1 MHTTHR
7 RTAALLTA
15 GVLLVTALPY
25 VYARVSTPSDLVYTG
40 LMFDV
45 PDHAQYWSWITAS
58 RRSLFISNTMTPEA
72 NAAIFANP
80 AMWALAQVQIAL
92 GLSFP
97 ALFQWWRVFAIV
109 LVVPLLVEF
118 IRSLIPEPERRVTAT
133 LIALG
138 GSGFGWLLIVAKKVS
153 GSAEVPWPTD
163 LYTVEPN
170 TFWSILAYPH
180 IALAQALMLMTMLGS
195 WLAYR
200 NKGRGYWLLAGI
212 GAGLLS
218 VSHAYDLIT
227 VYAVLA
233 VYGVVVWIR
242 GRQFPVRLAIVGVV
256 VAACSAPAALYYQRL
271 TSSDPLWRSVLSQYS
286 NAGVW
291 TPPHLHLI
299 VLMGAP
305 LLLAIVGASRSVL
318 LRRSSGERTGA
329 TVGLSE
335 ERWFV
340 LTWAA
345 TGVCLIYLPVV
356 YQIKLLSGWQFPLAV
371 LAAHAWHESV
381 WPAWGRRMSPWLAF
395 AVLVVAVSSTNLYL
409 FAWRFVD
416 LRRHSTPYYLHHDQ
430 IDVLDWLAHHAASSD
445 VVLAQPEL
453 GQFVPNYGGSR
464 AYLAH
469 WAMTNRFFERRA
481 NVETFFQP
489 AASDDWRQRLL
500 STEQVTLIVRTD
512 WPEAPDA
519 AFDPAGSPAFA
530 VVFARPH
537 AQIYRFHPT
546 AVPQVAQWPVDR

>member
-1 MHTTHR
+1 MDTTSR
-7 RTAALLTA
+7 RAAAVLTTA
-15 GVLLVTALPY
+15 VLLVTALPY

-80 AMWALAQVQIAL
+80 AMWALAQVQIAM

-97 ALFQWWRVFAIV
+97 ALFQWWRALAIV
-109 LVVPLLVEF
+109 LLVPVLVEF
-118 IRSLIPEPERRVTAT
+118 IRALIPERERRVTAT

-153 GSAEVPWPTD
+153 GSADVPWPTD

-233 VYGVVVWIR
+233 LYGVVVWIR
-242 GRQFPVRLAIVGVV
+242 RKQFPLRLTVVGLV

-305 LLLAIVGASRSVL
+305 LLLGVIGAI
-318 LRRSSGERTGA
+318 RRTEW
-329 TVGLSE
+329 SE
-335 ERWFV
+335 ERWFA

-371 LAAHAWHESV
+371 LAAHAWHESIR
-381 WPAWGRRMSPWLAF
+381 PTLGRRMSPRLAF
-395 AVLVVAVSSTNLYL
+395 AVLVLLVSSTNLYL

-416 LRRHSTPYYLHHDQ
+416 LRRHSSPYYLHHDQ
-430 IDVLDWLAHHAASSD
+430 IDALDWLSHSAGTAD

-453 GQFVPNYGGSR
+453 GQFVPNYGGAR

-500 STEQVTLIVRTD
+500 SAEQVTLIVHTD
-512 WPEAPDA
+512 WPEAPGPM
-519 AFDPAGSPAFA
+519 FDPAGSPGFEL
-530 VVFARPH
+530 VFARPH
-537 AQIYRFHPT
+537 AQVYRFHST
-546 AVPQVAQWPVDR
+546 AAAQVAQWPADR